1 MGHICEGKMGF
12 LDEIIYQE
20 SPSSRGGGKEGVGVG
35 GLVFQIFPFLHSC
48 THVYN
53 LESKNV
59 QKDEIIFT
67 KRKTDNCSVV

>member
-1 MGHICEGKMGF
+1 MGF

-20 SPSSRGGGKEGVGVG
+20 SPLLPGGGGGKG
-35 GLVFQIFPFLHSC
+35 GGGGLWLVFQIFPFYTLLY
-48 THVYN
+48 TYKYN

-67 KRKTDNCSVV
+67 QRKIDNCSVV